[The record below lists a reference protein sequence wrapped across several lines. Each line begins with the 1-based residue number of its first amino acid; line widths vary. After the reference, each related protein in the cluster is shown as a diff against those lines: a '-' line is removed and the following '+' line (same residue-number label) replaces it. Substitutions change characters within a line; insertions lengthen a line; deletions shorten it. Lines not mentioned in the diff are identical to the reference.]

1 MYPFWAGRLTVNRR
15 QPPFSKA
22 TDKVNCKILKLDL
35 IVNVTNKNKSNN
47 IYMDYGGKRREST
60 KPKKGKRTR

>member
-22 TDKVNCKILKLDL
+22 TDKVNWKKFEPDL
-35 IVNVTNKNKSNN
+35 NVNVTNKTQRPLY
-47 IYMDYGGKRREST
+47 I
-60 KPKKGKRTR
+60 